1 MHVLWELD
9 DTGSLGA
16 STHGGHYLI
25 VERLP
30 GEAAW
35 DWVVWRRGAHP
46 RAAQYGK
53 ALSAETAMMAA
64 ERTVR
69 ECGAAGSVAVTR

>member
-9 DTGSLGA
+9 DTGSLAA
-16 STHGGHYLI
+16 STPGGHYLL

-30 GEAAW
+30 EKAAW

-46 RAAQYGK
+46 RAARHGK
-53 ALSAETAMMAA
+53 AYSAETAMMAA
-64 ERTVR
+64 ERMVR
-69 ECGAAGSVAVTR
+69 ECGDVG